1 VDYAHISPPYSKDV
15 VVQKVTAWLAQLDQ
29 DVGMGRLPAQ
39 WRDAYKEGYAKWQN
53 GQEMPL
59 RGTAIRGWGVISPAQ
74 QENLIR
80 MNILT
85 VEDLACVNDE
95 GLKRLGVGWLDL
107 KNKAR
112 TWLDAL
118 EKKGEVTMKMAE
130 LEKQN
135 ILKDTLISSMEA
147 KLATLTAQVSA
158 LAGAQMQIP
167 QSNTITADDI
177 LPESEPV
184 QKRRRG

>member
-1 VDYAHISPPYSKDV
+1 
-15 VVQKVTAWLAQLDQ
+15 
-29 DVGMGRLPAQ
+29 
-39 WRDAYKEGYAKWQN
+39 
-53 GQEMPL
+53 
-59 RGTAIRGWGVISPAQ
+59 
-74 QENLIR
+74 

-85 VEDLACVNDE
+85 VEDLAHINDE
-95 GLKRLGVGWLDL
+95 GAKRLGHGWLEL
-107 KNKAR
+107 KTKAR
-112 TWLDAL
+112 TWLDQV
-118 EKKGEVTMKMAE
+118 EDKGAVTIKMAE

-135 ILKDTLISSMEA
+135 ILKDALISSMEA